1 MLTLISEPR
10 LSSTISD
17 TGEKEMFHCQN
28 ICYYVL
34 VFRESGNNLKV
45 IIDQMRM
52 CLSDLNDAES
62 EIQLVNILQEMD
74 ELDVTNVT

>member
-1 MLTLISEPR
+1 MRKKCFIANS
-10 LSSTISD
+10 LSLSL
-17 TGEKEMFHCQN
+17 H
-28 ICYYVL
+28 YVF
-34 VFRESGNNLKV
+34 VFRESGYNLKV

-52 CLSDLNDAES
+52 CLNDLNDAES

>member
-1 MLTLISEPR
+1 MRKKCLIVNS
-10 LSSTISD
+10 LSLSL
-17 TGEKEMFHCQN
+17 H
-28 ICYYVL
+28 YVF

>member
-1 MLTLISEPR
+1 MRKKCFIVNS
-10 LSSTISD
+10 LSLSL
-17 TGEKEMFHCQN
+17 H
-28 ICYYVL
+28 YVF

-52 CLSDLNDAES
+52 CLNDLNDAES